1 MIMRWI
7 AAVLLLAGCSEGAD
21 TGDGLGGAEAQLRF
35 VSRPSEVLANAPQ
48 WLPTTLTEAPCQG
61 NVMDTGGLCAADFD
75 GDGNPDLAM
84 PRMGLP
90 PLLFWGNGAFGWEAQ
105 ELGPAME
112 AAGCFVSDLD
122 GDGRTDL
129 LLTAMAAP
137 GNRLYRNAGGR
148 TFEEEAALRGLGL
161 PVGDDPRCLGF
172 RSVSAT
178 DLGHDGDLDLYFTR
192 WDINVL
198 SPVGRLVENDG
209 SGRFTDITETAG
221 LGNTTHFGFSSAFGD
236 LDRDGRADLLIAG
249 DFSTTQVFAGTD
261 AGFVNLSRPWG
272 IGTRENGM
280 GSLLF
285 DPDDDGDLDALLTGI
300 LGDPL
305 ICGPGAP
312 LCDGNR
318 LYRNAIPGPSA
329 RVEADWG
336 LADGSWGWGMA
347 LLDADNDGDEDI
359 VQTTGFFFPFD
370 ELGSEEMLAPYRRFE
385 RDPILFFERDGQ
397 RFKERGAE
405 RGLVDDAEGR
415 TALAVDLDNDGD
427 LDLALS
433 HSRGNIEVWETVAPP
448 SNGSLEVRALD
459 RRCQP
464 AVGAIVTLE
473 TSEGIQRRWVQANS
487 SYLGNALVPLHF
499 GLGAAKPRRATASWI
514 DGTSTS
520 IGVSPQS
527 RRVTLTPAGIS
538 CP

>member
-1 MIMRWI
+1 MRGRWI
-7 AAVLLLAGCSEGAD
+7 AAALLLAGCGEGAD
-21 TGDGLGGAEAQLRF
+21 AGGDLGGTEAQLRF
-35 VSRPSEVLANAPQ
+35 VPRPSEVLANAMQ
-48 WLPTTLTEAPCQG
+48 WLPTTLAEAPCQG

-75 GDGNPDLAM
+75 DDGNLDLAM

-90 PLLFWGNGAFGWEAQ
+90 PLLFWGNGAFAWEAR

-112 AAGCFVSDLD
+112 AAGCFVADLD

-137 GNRLYRNAGGR
+137 GNRFYRNAGDR
-148 TFEEEAALRGLGL
+148 RWEEEAASRGLDL

-178 DLGHDGDLDLYFTR
+178 DLGRDGDLDLYLSR
-192 WDINVL
+192 WDL
-198 SPVGRLVENDG
+198 SVDSPAGRLHENDG
-209 SGRFTDITETAG
+209 SGRFTDITEAAG
-221 LGNTTHFGFSSAFGD
+221 LGNATHFGYSSAFGD
-236 LDRDGRADLLIAG
+236 LDRDGRADLLVAG

-261 AGFVNLSRPWG
+261 SGFVNLSRPWG
-272 IGTRENGM
+272 IGSRENGM

-285 DPDDDGDLDALLTGI
+285 DPDGDGDLDALITGI

-305 ICGPGAP
+305 VCGPGAP

-329 RVEADWG
+329 RIEADWG
-336 LADGSWGWGMA
+336 LADGSWGWGIA

-359 VQTTGFFFPFD
+359 VQTTGYFTSFAERDD
-370 ELGSEEMLAPYRRFE
+370 EAVLAPYRPFE
-385 RDPILFFERDGQ
+385 YDPILFFERDGR
-397 RFKERGAE
+397 RFEERSAA
-405 RGLVDDAEGR
+405 RGLADTAEGR
-415 TALAVDLDNDGD
+415 TALALDLDNDGD

-433 HSRGNIEVWETVAPP
+433 HNRGTVEVWETVAPA
-448 SNGSLEVRALD
+448 SNGSLGVRALD
-459 RRCQP
+459 ARCQP
-464 AVGAIVTLE
+464 AVGATVTLE
-473 TSEGIQRRWVQANS
+473 TSEGTQRRWVQANS

-499 GLGAAKPRRATASWI
+499 GLGEATPLRATASWT

-520 IGVSPQS
+520 VGVSPGS
-527 RRVTLTPAGIS
+527 RRLTLTPAGIS